1 MRKLLPF
8 LAFAAAVAVATP
20 AFAYPDERYPVEPYV
35 APIAGAAVG
44 TAVGVGLY
52 NGWYTGAFAASLPA
66 TAVGAA
72 AIGGVAGIGTVALV
86 EAYRTL
92 PRLRRYLDAT
102 GPVRRWRLGRQSA
115 DRPSPPRD
123 ALIEAPV
130 KS

>member
-44 TAVGVGLY
+44 TAVGVGHY

-86 EAYRTL
+86 EGLTAHCHGFGVIWT
-92 PRLRRYLDAT
+92 
-102 GPVRRWRLGRQSA
+102 
-115 DRPSPPRD
+115 PRD
-123 ALIEAPV
+123 QCVDGVWVGDQPIVHRRHAMR
-130 KS
+130 